1 MKDGLTFE
9 SVDWIK
15 QIGPSVWVGIIQSVE
30 EKDKKVKGEEFP
42 LSVWLSDLGHWSSL
56 PRD

>member
-15 QIGPSVWVGIIQSVE
+15 QIGPSVWAGIIQSVE
-30 EKDKKVKGEEFP
+30 EQDKKV
-42 LSVWLSDLGHWSSL
+42 SVWLSELGHWSSL